1 MAFAGLMFVWIIL
14 FILGAITFIGLLL
27 LVIGIVLKVKK
38 RKKSAAVLFVLS
50 GLMLGSVLL
59 LVLLVVMP
67 KPKTVDTPNGRTTL
81 RPSWIA
87 TYKQCLEKSDKDR
100 LEKLVDRH
108 PEMIYY
114 YDANYVM
121 LLDYGLYNCD
131 IEIMQIA
138 LDHGAVFDEPL
149 RYEHMIFFSSL
160 DSFFSELDYP
170 DWERETDELTVEG
183 ETTDKM
189 IEAVA
194 FAIEN
199 GAQLKWEVYNAYQD
213 DNFLD
218 KAVNWVTLD
227 GIVSE
232 EDEKLLN
239 LIAKSDSEL
248 EERFEQMKSDLKKDG
263 QTETDE
269 ESEAGQQCYETN
281 NYKFYKADP
290 NLLPLGTS
298 KILGVYDLEY
308 DKKTG
313 YYYVK
318 YDSTYQSLFIGQ
330 LLTLFGSADYVTENN
345 EDLLSYVVA
354 AEDEAGNVIYLN
366 AYYGPSGPAIGGIA
380 NDEAYEN
387 AAGELAELIM
397 SAKASDFELSSV
409 YEDLGISLKM
419 GVKDGQAYYD
429 YDMEFN

>member
-14 FILGAITFIGLLL
+14 FILGAIIFIGLLL

-38 RKKSAAVLFVLS
+38 RNKSAAVLFVLS
-50 GLMLGSVLL
+50 GLMLGSVLI

-67 KPKTVDTPNGRTTL
+67 KPKTIDIPNGRAIL

-87 TYKQCLEKSDKDR
+87 TYKRCLEKSDKEK
-100 LEKLVDRH
+100 LKKLVDRH

-114 YDANYVM
+114 YDANRVM

-170 DWERETDELTVEG
+170 DWKRETDELTVEG

-199 GAQLKWEVYNAYQD
+199 GAQLKWEVYNEYQED
-213 DNFLD
+213 DFLD
-218 KAVNWVTLD
+218 KALNWVALD

-239 LIAKSDSEL
+239 LIAQSDREL
-248 EERFEQMKSDLKKDG
+248 GERFEQMESDLKKDG

-269 ESEAGQQCYETN
+269 ESEAGQECYETD
-281 NYKFYKADP
+281 NYKFYKAEP
-290 NLLPLGTS
+290 NLLPQGTS

-308 DKKTG
+308 DEKTG
-313 YYYVK
+313 NYYMP
-318 YDSTYQSLFIGQ
+318 YDATYDSLFIGQ
-330 LLTLFGSADYVTENN
+330 LLTLFGSADYVTEIN
-345 EDLLSYVVA
+345 EELLSYVVA
-354 AEDEAGNVIYLN
+354 AEDEEGNVIYLE

-380 NDEAYEN
+380 DDEAYEN
-387 AAGELAELIM
+387 AAGELAWLIM
-397 SAKASDFELSSV
+397 NAEASDFELSSV
-409 YEDLGISLKM
+409 YEDIGVSLKM

-429 YDMEFN
+429 TEF